1 MSFPGCPAPAGKSAA
16 ATFAEAETNTR
27 AVSSVRIAGAGTEAN
42 KGVTFDLTLVRGKG
56 CEGTVTMSKTQSFRL
71 VYLGSTVWMKP
82 SDAFYASLGSNKSAL
97 SLLEGKYIKVSVNSS
112 LTPNIGELCTLS
124 GLLGTA
130 GPASGP
136 GNGYAATTT
145 TFRGQPAI
153 KITQS
158 GRPGYAYVSDTA
170 KPLLLQVTEP
180 GASGGSITF
189 SRYNARDDHSPARRP
204 NDRRQQA
211 RALISAAAARAL
223 RDVTGG
229 QPARSGASESRLDNS
244 LREMAPSCGYAG
256 IVQYR
261 VWTLDP
267 NAP

>member
-1 MSFPGCPAPAGKSAA
+1 MQTRGAA

-204 NDRRQQA
+204 NDRRQ
-211 RALISAAAARAL
+211 RAL